1 MLAKLSGALMM
12 NYFISRIINSRVIMA
27 KFKINSLPA
36 AVPEIIVGIVIG
48 PSLCLTFVNTSDLIS
63 QLSTIGVIVLLFL
76 SGLEIDF
83 SLFKK
88 RRTALTPLEQ
98 KNAVNTRNIRQFD
111 FRCTPTAQLLFLSL
125 LLAAAFKVSG
135 LFSDFWL
142 AAILFG
148 TISLGIVIAA
158 LKEQELLS
166 KAFGQTILLISVFG
180 ELVPMMGLTLYA
192 SVYGSNS
199 QSLWLLLLILAVA
212 ALLLLRFKPFF
223 RFYQNINKSTTQLDI
238 RLAFFLI
245 VTMVTVAESVG
256 AENILGAFVA
266 GIVLKLLNP
275 SETTRER
282 LDAIGYGFF
291 IPIFFITTGVDLN
304 LRTLLTSG
312 KTLLLIPLFFLAYMV
327 AKIGGYWVLKLR
339 FKQANSLAGTA
350 LTATTMTM
358 VLAVLRVAKSM
369 KTITSDQSGAFLLAA
384 LLTCV
389 ISPLIFNK
397 FYSAEKEDLVKTA
410 VHFIGANLSTVPV
423 AQQLR
428 KGWYDVS
435 MYTNHPENYQTYH
448 AQVPVTLMENF
459 TAQDLQDHG
468 VFDTDILV
476 LGHIDA
482 ERNYELA
489 KAAKAYGV
497 RRIIVRF
504 EDRNVLN
511 EHEDELRELGVEVYN
526 TPEANITLL
535 RALIESPSTLL
546 LLNDTE
552 NSIYE
557 VRVLNHLYTDVQ
569 IKNLQFAQDIT
580 ISQVIRNRKLIAP
593 NGNTTIMYG
602 DRLIFTGNKQTA
614 APDSTS

>member
-1 MLAKLSGALMM
+1 
-12 NYFISRIINSRVIMA
+12 
-27 KFKINSLPA
+27 
-36 AVPEIIVGIVIG
+36 
-48 PSLCLTFVNTSDLIS
+48 
-63 QLSTIGVIVLLFL
+63 
-76 SGLEIDF
+76 
-83 SLFKK
+83 
-88 RRTALTPLEQ
+88 
-98 KNAVNTRNIRQFD
+98 
-111 FRCTPTAQLLFLSL
+111 
-125 LLAAAFKVSG
+125 
-135 LFSDFWL
+135 
-142 AAILFG
+142 
-148 TISLGIVIAA
+148 
-158 LKEQELLS
+158 
-166 KAFGQTILLISVFG
+166 
-180 ELVPMMGLTLYA
+180 
-192 SVYGSNS
+192 
-199 QSLWLLLLILAVA
+199 
-212 ALLLLRFKPFF
+212 
-223 RFYQNINKSTTQLDI
+223 
-238 RLAFFLI
+238 
-245 VTMVTVAESVG
+245 
-256 AENILGAFVA
+256 
-266 GIVLKLLNP
+266 
-275 SETTRER
+275 
-282 LDAIGYGFF
+282 
-291 IPIFFITTGVDLN
+291 
-304 LRTLLTSG
+304 
-312 KTLLLIPLFFLAYMV
+312 
-327 AKIGGYWVLKLR
+327 
-339 FKQANSLAGTA
+339 
-350 LTATTMTM
+350 
-358 VLAVLRVAKSM
+358 
-369 KTITSDQSGAFLLAA
+369 
-384 LLTCV
+384 
-389 ISPLIFNK
+389 
-397 FYSAEKEDLVKTA
+397 
-410 VHFIGANLSTVPV
+410 
-423 AQQLR
+423 
-428 KGWYDVS
+428 

-614 APDSTS
+614 AQIRQALATAN

>member
-1 MLAKLSGALMM
+1 MDQVSLVIILFAALL
-12 NYFISRIINSRVIMA
+12 IPLVMA
-27 KFKINSLPA
+27 KFKINSLPT
-36 AVPEIIVGIVIG
+36 AVMEIIVGIILG
-48 PSLCLTFVNTSDLIS
+48 PSLFNLVSMNTSIS

-88 RRTALTPLEQ
+88 RRAALTPLEQ
-98 KNAVNTRNIRQFD
+98 KQAGSLPKYSPVRLSVYAYSTVLI
-111 FRCTPTAQLLFLSL
+111 LSL
-125 LLAAAFKVSG
+125 LLAATFKVTG
-135 LFSDFWL
+135 LFSDFGL
-142 AAILFG
+142 ATILFA

-158 LKEQELLS
+158 LKEKELLS

-180 ELVPMMGLTLYA
+180 ELIPMMGLTLYA
-192 SVYGSNS
+192 SIFGSNS

-212 ALLLLRFKPFF
+212 AVLLLRFKPFF
-223 RFYQNINKSTTQLDI
+223 HFYQNINKSTTQLDI

-266 GIVLKLLNP
+266 GIVLKLLQPNE
-275 SETTRER
+275 STRER
-282 LDAIGYGFF
+282 LDSIGYGFF
-291 IPIFFITTGVDLN
+291 IPIFFISTGVDLN

-312 KTLLLIPLFFLAYMV
+312 KTLLLIPLFFFAYMI
-327 AKIGGYWVLKLR
+327 AKLGGYWVLKLR
-339 FKQANSLAGTA
+339 FKQANALAGTA

-358 VLAVLRVAKSM
+358 VLAILRVAKSM
-369 KTITSDQSGAFLLAA
+369 KTITTDQSGAFLLAA

-389 ISPLIFNK
+389 VSPLIFNK
-397 FYSAEKEDLVKTA
+397 FYSAEKEDLVKTS

-428 KGWYDVS
+428 KGWYDVQ
-435 MYTNHPENYQTYH
+435 MFTNHPQNYKTYH
-448 AQVPVTLMENF
+448 AQAPVQLLENF
-459 TAQDLQDHG
+459 TAEELEAQG

-489 KAAKAYGV
+489 KAANTYGV

-511 EHEDELRELGVEVYN
+511 EHEDELRDLGVEVYN

-535 RALIESPSTLL
+535 RSLIESPSTLL
-546 LLNDTE
+546 MLRDTE

-557 VRVLNHLYTDVQ
+557 VRVANRLYTNVQ
-569 IKNLQFAQDIT
+569 IKNLQFAKDIT
-580 ISQVIRNRKLIAP
+580 ISQVIRNRRVIVP
-593 NGNTTIMYG
+593 NGSTTIQYG
-602 DRLIFTGNKQTA
+602 DRLIFTGSKQA
-614 APDSTS
+614 APLIRQALATVN

>member
-1 MLAKLSGALMM
+1 MDQVSLVIILFAALL
-12 NYFISRIINSRVIMA
+12 VPLVMA
-27 KFKINSLPA
+27 KFKISSLPT
-36 AVPEIIVGIVIG
+36 AVMEIIIGIVLG
-48 PSLCLTFVNTSDLIS
+48 PSILGIVNTTNAIT

-88 RRTALTPLEQ
+88 RRPAMTPLEQ
-98 KNAVNTRNIRQFD
+98 K
-111 FRCTPTAQLLFLSL
+111 TADQVSTYSPVRLSVYAYATVVVL
-125 LLAAAFKVSG
+125 AGLLAAAFKVSG

-142 AAILFG
+142 AMILFG

-158 LKEQELLS
+158 LKEKELLS
-166 KAFGQTILLISVFG
+166 KAFGQTILLIGVFG

-192 SVYGSNS
+192 SVFGSNS
-199 QSLWLLLLILAVA
+199 KSLWLLLLILAVA

-266 GIVLKLLNP
+266 GIVLKLLQP
-275 SETTRER
+275 SESTRER
-282 LDAIGYGFF
+282 LDSIGYGFF

-312 KTLLLIPLFFLAYMV
+312 KTLILIPLFFLAYMV
-327 AKIGGYWVLKLR
+327 AKVAIFWVLRLR
-339 FKQANSLAGTA
+339 FKRANALAGTA
-350 LTATTMTM
+350 LSATTMTM
-358 VLAVLRVAKSM
+358 VLAVLRVAKDM

-384 LLTCV
+384 LLTCIV
-389 ISPLIFNK
+389 SPLIFNR
-397 FYSAEKEDLVKTA
+397 FYSAEKEDLVKTS

-423 AQQLR
+423 AQQL
-428 KGWYDVS
+428 KQGWYNIQ
-435 MYTNHPENYQTYH
+435 MYTNHPENYRTYH
-448 AQVPVTLMENF
+448 AQAPVILMENF
-459 TAQDLQDHG
+459 SAADLRDHG

-489 KAAKAYGV
+489 KVAHEYGV
-497 RRIIVRF
+497 KRIIVRF

-511 EHEDELRELGVEVYN
+511 AREDELKQLGIEVYN

-546 LLNDTE
+546 MLNDTE

-557 VRVLNHLYTDVQ
+557 VRVVNHRYTNVQ
-569 IKNLQFAQDIT
+569 IKNLSFAQEIT
-580 ISQVIRNRKLIAP
+580 ISQVIRNRKLIVP
-593 NGNTTIMYG
+593 NGNTMIMYG
-602 DRLIFTGNKQTA
+602 DRLIFTGKKQDAAEIRRALATA
-614 APDSTS
+614 N

>member
-1 MLAKLSGALMM
+1 MDQVSLVIILFAALL
-12 NYFISRIINSRVIMA
+12 VPLVMA
-27 KFKINSLPA
+27 KFKINSLPT
-36 AVPEIIVGIVIG
+36 AVMEIIIGIVLG
-48 PSLCLTFVNTSDLIS
+48 PSVFNIVSMNSSIS

-88 RRTALTPLEQ
+88 RRAALTPLE
-98 KNAVNTRNIRQFD
+98 KKHAVNLPKYSPVRLAVYGYGTVIV
-111 FRCTPTAQLLFLSL
+111 LSL
-125 LLAAAFKVSG
+125 LLAAMFKITG

-142 AAILFG
+142 ATILFG

-158 LKEQELLS
+158 LKEKELLS
-166 KAFGQTILLISVFG
+166 KAFGQTVLLISVFG
-180 ELVPMMGLTLYA
+180 ELIPMMGLTLYA
-192 SVYGSNS
+192 SVYGSDS
-199 QSLWLLLLILAVA
+199 KSLWLLLLILAVA
-212 ALLLLRFKPFF
+212 ALMLLRFKPFF
-223 RFYQNINKSTTQLDI
+223 QFYQNINKSTTQLDI

-266 GIVLKLLNP
+266 GIVLKLLQP
-275 SETTRER
+275 SDSTRER
-282 LDAIGYGFF
+282 LDSIGYGFF
-291 IPIFFITTGVDLN
+291 IPIFFISTGVDLN

-312 KTLLLIPLFFLAYMV
+312 KTLLLIPLFFIAYMV
-327 AKIGGYWVLKLR
+327 AKMGSIWILKLR
-339 FKQANSLAGTA
+339 FKAKNAFAGTA

-369 KTITSDQSGAFLLAA
+369 KTITTDQSGAFLLAA
-384 LLTCV
+384 LLTCI
-389 ISPLIFNK
+389 ISPLLFNK
-397 FYSAEKEDLVKTA
+397 FYSAEKEDLVKTS

-428 KGWYDVS
+428 KGWYDVQ

-448 AQVPVTLMENF
+448 AQVPVELMENF
-459 TAQDLQDHG
+459 TPVDLEDHS

-482 ERNYELA
+482 ERNYQLA
-489 KAAKAYGV
+489 KAAQEYGV
-497 RRIIVRF
+497 KRIIVRF

-511 EHEDELRELGVEVYN
+511 EHEDELRDLGIEVYN

-535 RALIESPSTLL
+535 RSLIESPSTLL
-546 LLNDTE
+546 MLRDTE

-557 VRVLNHLYTDVQ
+557 VKVVNHLYTNVQ

-580 ISQVIRNRKLIAP
+580 ISQVIRNRKIIVP
-593 NGNTTIMYG
+593 NGSTTIQYG
-602 DRLIFTGNKQTA
+602 DRLIFTGSKQDAPRIRQALATA
-614 APDSTS
+614 N

>member
-1 MLAKLSGALMM
+1 MDQVALLIILLAALLIPLM
-12 NYFISRIINSRVIMA
+12 MA
-27 KFKINSLPA
+27 KFKINSLPT
-36 AVPEIIVGIVIG
+36 AVMEIIVGIVLG
-48 PSLCLTFVNTSDLIS
+48 PSVFNLVNTSGLIS

-76 SGLEIDF
+76 SGMEIDF

-88 RRTALTPLEQ
+88 RRAALTPLEQ
-98 KNAVNTRNIRQFD
+98 KNAVNLPKYSPVRLSVYAYGTIVV
-111 FRCTPTAQLLFLSL
+111 LSL
-125 LLAAAFKVSG
+125 GLAAAFKASG

-166 KAFGQTILLISVFG
+166 KAFGQTVLLISVFG

-192 SVYGSNS
+192 SVYGNDS

-275 SETTRER
+275 SDSTRER
-282 LDAIGYGFF
+282 RDAMGYGFF

-312 KTLLLIPLFFLAYMV
+312 KTLILIPLFFLAYMI
-327 AKIGGYWVLKLR
+327 AKMGGYWVLKLR
-339 FKQANSLAGTA
+339 FKSANALAGTA

-369 KTITSDQSGAFLLAA
+369 KTITADQSGAFLLAA
-384 LLTCV
+384 LLTCI

-428 KGWYDVS
+428 KGWYDVK
-435 MYTNHPENYQTYH
+435 MYTNHPENYATYH

-459 TAQDLQDHG
+459 STQDLQDND

-482 ERNYELA
+482 ERNYQLA
-489 KAAKAYGV
+489 KAAKEYGV

-511 EHEDELRELGVEVYN
+511 EHEDELKALGVEVYN

-546 LLNDTE
+546 MLNDTE

-557 VRVLNHLYTDVQ
+557 VRVVNHLYTNVQ
-569 IKNLQFAQDIT
+569 IKNLQFAKDIT
-580 ISQVIRNRKLIAP
+580 ISQVIRNRKLIVP
-593 NGNTTIMYG
+593 NGNTTIQYG
-602 DRLIFTGNKQTA
+602 DRLIFTGSKQSAPRIRQALATA
-614 APDSTS
+614 N

>member
-1 MLAKLSGALMM
+1 MDQVSLVIILFAALL
-12 NYFISRIINSRVIMA
+12 VPLVMA
-27 KFKINSLPA
+27 KFKINSLPT
-36 AVPEIIVGIVIG
+36 AVMEIIIGIVLG
-48 PSLCLTFVNTSDLIS
+48 PSVFNIVSMNSSIS

-88 RRTALTPLEQ
+88 RRAALTPLE
-98 KNAVNTRNIRQFD
+98 KKHAVNLPKYSPVRLAVYGYGTVIV
-111 FRCTPTAQLLFLSL
+111 LSL
-125 LLAAAFKVSG
+125 LLAAMFKITG
-135 LFSDFWL
+135 LFGDFWL
-142 AAILFG
+142 ATILFG

-158 LKEQELLS
+158 LKEKELLS
-166 KAFGQTILLISVFG
+166 KAFGQTVLLISVFG
-180 ELVPMMGLTLYA
+180 ELIPMMGLTLYA
-192 SVYGSNS
+192 SVYGSDS
-199 QSLWLLLLILAVA
+199 KSLWLLLLILAVA
-212 ALLLLRFKPFF
+212 ALMLLRFKPFF
-223 RFYQNINKSTTQLDI
+223 QFYQNINKSTTQLDI

-266 GIVLKLLNP
+266 GIVLKLLQP
-275 SETTRER
+275 SDSTRER
-282 LDAIGYGFF
+282 LDSIGYGFF
-291 IPIFFITTGVDLN
+291 IPIFFISTGVDLN

-312 KTLLLIPLFFLAYMV
+312 KTLLLIPLFFIAYMV
-327 AKIGGYWVLKLR
+327 AKMGSIWILKLR
-339 FKQANSLAGTA
+339 FKAKNAFAGTA

-369 KTITSDQSGAFLLAA
+369 KTITTDQSGAFLLAA
-384 LLTCV
+384 LLTCI
-389 ISPLIFNK
+389 ISPLLFNK
-397 FYSAEKEDLVKTA
+397 FYSAEKEDLVKTS

-428 KGWYDVS
+428 KGWYDVQ

-448 AQVPVTLMENF
+448 AQVPVELMENF
-459 TAQDLQDHG
+459 TPVDLEDHS

-482 ERNYELA
+482 ERNYQLA
-489 KAAKAYGV
+489 KAAQEYGV
-497 RRIIVRF
+497 KRIIVRF

-511 EHEDELRELGVEVYN
+511 EHEDELRDLGIEVYN

-535 RALIESPSTLL
+535 RSLIESPSTLL
-546 LLNDTE
+546 MLRDTE

-557 VRVLNHLYTDVQ
+557 VKVVNHLYTNVQ

-580 ISQVIRNRKLIAP
+580 ISQVIRNRKIIVP
-593 NGNTTIMYG
+593 NGSTTIQYG
-602 DRLIFTGNKQTA
+602 DRLIFTGSKQDAPRIRQALATA
-614 APDSTS
+614 N

>member
-1 MLAKLSGALMM
+1 MDQVSLVIILFAALL
-12 NYFISRIINSRVIMA
+12 VPLVMA
-27 KFKINSLPA
+27 KFKINSLPT
-36 AVPEIIVGIVIG
+36 AVMEIIIGIVLG
-48 PSLCLTFVNTSDLIS
+48 PSVFNIVSMNSSIS

-88 RRTALTPLEQ
+88 RRAALTPLEK
-98 KNAVNTRNIRQFD
+98 KNAVNLPKYSPVRLAVYGYGTVIV
-111 FRCTPTAQLLFLSL
+111 LSL
-125 LLAAAFKVSG
+125 LLAAMFKITG

-142 AAILFG
+142 ATILFG

-158 LKEQELLS
+158 LKEKELLS
-166 KAFGQTILLISVFG
+166 KAFGQTVLLISVFG
-180 ELVPMMGLTLYA
+180 ELIPMMGLTLYA
-192 SVYGSNS
+192 SVYGSDS
-199 QSLWLLLLILAVA
+199 KSLWLLLLILAVA
-212 ALLLLRFKPFF
+212 ALMLLRFKPFF
-223 RFYQNINKSTTQLDI
+223 QFYQNINKSTTQLDI

-266 GIVLKLLNP
+266 GIVLKLLQP
-275 SETTRER
+275 SDSTRER
-282 LDAIGYGFF
+282 LDSIGYGFF
-291 IPIFFITTGVDLN
+291 IPIFFISTGVDLN

-312 KTLLLIPLFFLAYMV
+312 KTLLLIPLFFIAYMV
-327 AKIGGYWVLKLR
+327 AKMGSIWILKLR
-339 FKQANSLAGTA
+339 FKAKNAFAGTA

-369 KTITSDQSGAFLLAA
+369 KTITTDQSGAFLLAA
-384 LLTCV
+384 LLTCI
-389 ISPLIFNK
+389 ISPLLFNK
-397 FYSAEKEDLVKTA
+397 FYSAEKEDLVKTS

-428 KGWYDVS
+428 KGWYDVQ

-448 AQVPVTLMENF
+448 AQVPVELMENF
-459 TAQDLQDHG
+459 TPVDLEDHS

-482 ERNYELA
+482 ERNYQLA
-489 KAAKAYGV
+489 KAAQEYGV
-497 RRIIVRF
+497 KRIIVRF

-511 EHEDELRELGVEVYN
+511 EHEDELRDLGIEVYN

-535 RALIESPSTLL
+535 RSLIESPSTLL
-546 LLNDTE
+546 MLRDTE

-557 VRVLNHLYTDVQ
+557 VKVVNHLYTNVQ

-580 ISQVIRNRKLIAP
+580 ISQVIRNRKIIVP
-593 NGNTTIMYG
+593 NGSTTIQYG
-602 DRLIFTGNKQTA
+602 DRLIFTGSKQDAPRIRQALATA
-614 APDSTS
+614 N

>member
-1 MLAKLSGALMM
+1 MDQVSLVIILFAALL
-12 NYFISRIINSRVIMA
+12 VPLVMA
-27 KFKINSLPA
+27 KFKINSLPT
-36 AVPEIIVGIVIG
+36 AVMEIIIGIVLG
-48 PSLCLTFVNTSDLIS
+48 PSVFNIVSMNSSIS

-88 RRTALTPLEQ
+88 RRAALTPLE
-98 KNAVNTRNIRQFD
+98 KKHAVNLPKYSPVRLAVYGYGTVIV
-111 FRCTPTAQLLFLSL
+111 LSL
-125 LLAAAFKVSG
+125 LLAAMFKITG

-142 AAILFG
+142 ATILFG

-158 LKEQELLS
+158 LKEKELLS
-166 KAFGQTILLISVFG
+166 KSFGQTVLLISVFG
-180 ELVPMMGLTLYA
+180 ELIPMMGLTLYA
-192 SVYGSNS
+192 SVYGSDS
-199 QSLWLLLLILAVA
+199 KSLWLLLLILAVA
-212 ALLLLRFKPFF
+212 ALMLLRFKPFF
-223 RFYQNINKSTTQLDI
+223 QFYQNINKSTTQLDI

-266 GIVLKLLNP
+266 GIVLKLLQP
-275 SETTRER
+275 SDSTRER
-282 LDAIGYGFF
+282 LDSIGYGFF
-291 IPIFFITTGVDLN
+291 IPIFFISTGVDLN

-312 KTLLLIPLFFLAYMV
+312 KTLLLIPLFFIAYMV
-327 AKIGGYWVLKLR
+327 AKMGSIWILKLR
-339 FKQANSLAGTA
+339 FKAKNAFAGTA

-369 KTITSDQSGAFLLAA
+369 KTITTDQSGAFLLAA
-384 LLTCV
+384 LLTCI
-389 ISPLIFNK
+389 ISPLLFNK
-397 FYSAEKEDLVKTA
+397 FYSAEKEDLVKTS

-428 KGWYDVS
+428 KGWYDVQ

-448 AQVPVTLMENF
+448 AQVPVELMENF
-459 TAQDLQDHG
+459 TPVDLEDHS

-482 ERNYELA
+482 ERNYQLA
-489 KAAKAYGV
+489 KAAQEYGV
-497 RRIIVRF
+497 KRIIVRF

-511 EHEDELRELGVEVYN
+511 EHEDELRDLGIEVYN

-535 RALIESPSTLL
+535 RSLIESPSTLL
-546 LLNDTE
+546 MLRDTE

-557 VRVLNHLYTDVQ
+557 VKVVNHLYTNVQ

-580 ISQVIRNRKLIAP
+580 ISQVIRNRKIIVP
-593 NGNTTIMYG
+593 NGSTTIQYG
-602 DRLIFTGNKQTA
+602 DRLIFTGSKQDAPRIRQALATA
-614 APDSTS
+614 N

>member
-1 MLAKLSGALMM
+1 MDQVSLVIILFAALL
-12 NYFISRIINSRVIMA
+12 VPLVMA
-27 KFKINSLPA
+27 KFKINSLPT
-36 AVPEIIVGIVIG
+36 AVMEIIIGIVLG
-48 PSLCLTFVNTSDLIS
+48 PSVFNIVSMNSSIS

-88 RRTALTPLEQ
+88 RRAALTPLEK
-98 KNAVNTRNIRQFD
+98 KNAVNLPKYSPVRLAVYGYGTVIV
-111 FRCTPTAQLLFLSL
+111 LSL
-125 LLAAAFKVSG
+125 LLAAMFKITG

-142 AAILFG
+142 ATILFG

-158 LKEQELLS
+158 LKEKELLS
-166 KAFGQTILLISVFG
+166 KAFGQTVLLISVFG
-180 ELVPMMGLTLYA
+180 ELIPMMGLTLYA
-192 SVYGSNS
+192 SVYGSDS
-199 QSLWLLLLILAVA
+199 KSLWLLLLILAVA
-212 ALLLLRFKPFF
+212 ALMLLRFKPFF
-223 RFYQNINKSTTQLDI
+223 QFYQNINKSTTQLDI

-266 GIVLKLLNP
+266 GIVLKLLQP
-275 SETTRER
+275 SDSTRER
-282 LDAIGYGFF
+282 LDSIGYGFF
-291 IPIFFITTGVDLN
+291 IPIFFISTGVDLN

-312 KTLLLIPLFFLAYMV
+312 KTLLLIPLFFIAYMV
-327 AKIGGYWVLKLR
+327 AKMGSIWVLKLR
-339 FKQANSLAGTA
+339 FKAKNAFAGTA

-369 KTITSDQSGAFLLAA
+369 KTITTDQSGAFLLAA
-384 LLTCV
+384 LLTCI
-389 ISPLIFNK
+389 ISPLLFNK
-397 FYSAEKEDLVKTA
+397 FYSAEKEDLVKTS

-428 KGWYDVS
+428 KGWYDVQ

-448 AQVPVTLMENF
+448 AQVPVELMENF
-459 TAQDLQDHG
+459 TPVDLEDHS

-482 ERNYELA
+482 ERNYQLA
-489 KAAKAYGV
+489 KAAQEYGV
-497 RRIIVRF
+497 KRIIVRF

-511 EHEDELRELGVEVYN
+511 EHEDELRDLGIEVYN

-535 RALIESPSTLL
+535 RSLIESPSTLL
-546 LLNDTE
+546 MLRDTE

-557 VRVLNHLYTDVQ
+557 VKVVNHLYTNVQ

-580 ISQVIRNRKLIAP
+580 ISQVIRNRKIIVP
-593 NGNTTIMYG
+593 NGSTTIQYG
-602 DRLIFTGNKQTA
+602 DRLIFTGSKQDAPRIRQALATA
-614 APDSTS
+614 N

>member
-1 MLAKLSGALMM
+1 MDQVSLVIILLAALL
-12 NYFISRIINSRVIMA
+12 IPLIMA
-27 KFKINSLPA
+27 KFKINSLPT
-36 AVPEIIVGIVIG
+36 AVMEIIVGIVIG
-48 PSLCLTFVNTSDLIS
+48 PSVFNFVNTSDLIS

-98 KNAVNTRNIRQFD
+98 KNAVNTPKYSPVRLSVYAYSTIIV
-111 FRCTPTAQLLFLSL
+111 LSL

-339 FKQANSLAGTA
+339 FKQANALAGTA

-569 IKNLQFAQDIT
+569 IKNLQFSQDIT

-614 APDSTS
+614 AQIRQALATAN

>member
-1 MLAKLSGALMM
+1 MDQVSLVIILLAALL
-12 NYFISRIINSRVIMA
+12 IPLIMA
-27 KFKINSLPA
+27 KFKINSLPT
-36 AVPEIIVGIVIG
+36 AVMEIIIGIILG
-48 PSLCLTFVNTSDLIS
+48 PSVFNFVNTSDLIS

-88 RRTALTPLEQ
+88 RRTELTPLEQ
-98 KNAVNTRNIRQFD
+98 KNAVNTPKYSPVRLSVYAYGTIVV
-111 FRCTPTAQLLFLSL
+111 LSL
-125 LLAAAFKVSG
+125 GLAAAFKASG

-142 AAILFG
+142 ATILFG

-166 KAFGQTILLISVFG
+166 KAFGQTVLLISVFG

-312 KTLLLIPLFFLAYMV
+312 KTLLLIPLFFLAYMI
-327 AKIGGYWVLKLR
+327 AKIGGFWILKLR
-339 FKQANSLAGTA
+339 FKQANALAGTA

-369 KTITSDQSGAFLLAA
+369 KTITTDQSGAFLLAA
-384 LLTCV
+384 LLTCIV
-389 ISPLIFNK
+389 SPLIFNK
-397 FYSAEKEDLVKTA
+397 LYSAEKEDLVKTS

-428 KGWYDVS
+428 KGWYDVA

-459 TAQDLQDHG
+459 SAQDLQDHG
-468 VFDTDILV
+468 VFDTDILI

-489 KAAKAYGV
+489 KAAKSYGV

-557 VRVLNHLYTDVQ
+557 VRVLNHRYTNVQ
-569 IKNLQFAQDIT
+569 IKNLQFAEDVT

-602 DRLIFTGNKQTA
+602 DRLIFTSNKQSAAQIRQALSTA
-614 APDSTS
+614 N

>member
-1 MLAKLSGALMM
+1 MDQVSLVIILFAALL
-12 NYFISRIINSRVIMA
+12 IPLVMA
-27 KFKINSLPA
+27 KFKISSLPT
-36 AVPEIIVGIVIG
+36 AVMEIIIGIILG
-48 PSLCLTFVNTSDLIS
+48 PSVFNLVNTTSSIS

-76 SGLEIDF
+76 SGMEIDF

-98 KNAVNTRNIRQFD
+98 KNAVNLPKYSPVRLSVYAYGTIVI
-111 FRCTPTAQLLFLSL
+111 LSL
-125 LLAAAFKVSG
+125 LLAASFKVSG

-142 AAILFG
+142 ATILFA

-158 LKEQELLS
+158 LKEKELLS
-166 KAFGQTILLISVFG
+166 KAFGQTVLLIGVFG

-192 SVYGSNS
+192 SVYGSDS
-199 QSLWLLLLILAVA
+199 KSLWLLLLILAVA

-266 GIVLKLLNP
+266 GIVLKLLQP
-275 SETTRER
+275 SESTRER
-282 LDAIGYGFF
+282 LDSIGYGFF

-304 LRTLLTSG
+304 LRTLLSSG

-327 AKIGGYWVLKLR
+327 AKVGAYWVLKLR
-339 FKQANSLAGTA
+339 FKSANALAGTA
-350 LTATTMTM
+350 LSATTMTM

-369 KTITSDQSGAFLLAA
+369 HTITTDQSGAFLLAA
-384 LLTCV
+384 LVTCIV
-389 ISPLIFNK
+389 SPLIFNRA
-397 FYSAEKEDLVKTA
+397 YSAEKEDLVKTS

-428 KGWYDVS
+428 KGWYDVQ
-435 MYTNHPENYQTYH
+435 MYTNHEHNYETYH
-448 AQVPVTLMENF
+448 SQLPVTLMENF
-459 TAQDLQDHG
+459 SASDLEDAA

-489 KAAKAYGV
+489 KAAHDYGV
-497 RRIIVRF
+497 KRIIVRF

-511 EHEDELRELGVEVYN
+511 EHEDELKDLGVEVYN

-535 RALIESPSTLL
+535 RALIESPSTMLML
-546 LLNDTE
+546 RDTE

-557 VRVLNHLYTDVQ
+557 VRVVNHLYTNVQ
-569 IKNLQFAQDIT
+569 IKNLAFAKDIT
-580 ISQVIRNRKLIAP
+580 ISQVIRNRKLIVP
-593 NGNTTIMYG
+593 NGNTMIMFG
-602 DRLIFTGNKQTA
+602 DRLIFTGSKQDAPRIRQALATA
-614 APDSTS
+614 N

>member
-1 MLAKLSGALMM
+1 MDQVSLVIILFAALL
-12 NYFISRIINSRVIMA
+12 IPLVMA
-27 KFKINSLPA
+27 KFKISSLPT
-36 AVPEIIVGIVIG
+36 AVMEIIIGIILG
-48 PSLCLTFVNTSDLIS
+48 PSVFNIVNTTSSIS

-98 KNAVNTRNIRQFD
+98 KNAVNLPKYSPVRLSVYAYGTIVI
-111 FRCTPTAQLLFLSL
+111 LSL

-142 AAILFG
+142 ATILFA

-158 LKEQELLS
+158 LKEKELLS
-166 KAFGQTILLISVFG
+166 KAFGQTILLIGVFG

-192 SVYGSNS
+192 SVYGSDS
-199 QSLWLLLLILAVA
+199 KSLWLLLLILAVA

-266 GIVLKLLNP
+266 GIVLKLLQP
-275 SETTRER
+275 SESTRER
-282 LDAIGYGFF
+282 LDSIGYGFF

-304 LRTLLTSG
+304 LRTLLSSG
-312 KTLLLIPLFFLAYMV
+312 KTLILIPLFFLAYMA
-327 AKIGGYWVLKLR
+327 AKVGAYWVLKLR
-339 FKQANSLAGTA
+339 FKSANALAGTA
-350 LTATTMTM
+350 LSAITMTM
-358 VLAVLRVAKSM
+358 VLAVLRIAKSM
-369 KTITSDQSGAFLLAA
+369 HTITTDQSGAFLLAA
-384 LLTCV
+384 LITCIV
-389 ISPLIFNK
+389 SPLIFNHA
-397 FYSAEKEDLVKTA
+397 YSSEKEDLVKTS

-428 KGWYDVS
+428 KGWYDVQ
-435 MYTNHPENYQTYH
+435 MYTNHEHNYETYH
-448 AQVPVTLMENF
+448 SQLPVTLMENF
-459 TAQDLQDHG
+459 SASDLEDAA

-489 KAAKAYGV
+489 KAAHDYGV
-497 RRIIVRF
+497 KRIIVRF

-511 EHEDELRELGVEVYN
+511 EHEDELKDLGVEVYN

-535 RALIESPSTLL
+535 RALIESPSTMLML
-546 LLNDTE
+546 RDTE

-557 VRVLNHLYTDVQ
+557 VRVVNHLYTNVQ
-569 IKNLQFAQDIT
+569 IKNLAFAKDIT
-580 ISQVIRNRKLIAP
+580 ISQVIRNRKLIVP
-593 NGNTTIMYG
+593 NGNTMIMFG
-602 DRLIFTGNKQTA
+602 DRLIFTGSKQDAPRIRQALATA
-614 APDSTS
+614 N

>member
-1 MLAKLSGALMM
+1 MDQVSLVIILFAALL
-12 NYFISRIINSRVIMA
+12 IPLVMA
-27 KFKINSLPA
+27 KFKINSLPT
-36 AVPEIIVGIVIG
+36 AVMEIIVGIVLG
-48 PSLCLTFVNTSDLIS
+48 PSLLNIVKMTTSIS

-98 KNAVNTRNIRQFD
+98 KQAGNLPKYSPVRLSVYAYSTVII
-111 FRCTPTAQLLFLSL
+111 LSL

-142 AAILFG
+142 ATILFG

-158 LKEQELLS
+158 LKEKELLS
-166 KAFGQTILLISVFG
+166 KAFGQTVLLISVFG
-180 ELVPMMGLTLYA
+180 ELIPMMGLTLYA
-192 SVYGSNS
+192 SIFGSNS

-223 RFYQNINKSTTQLDI
+223 NFYQNINKSTTQLDI

-245 VTMVTVAESVG
+245 VTMVTVAETVG

-266 GIVLKLLNP
+266 GIVLKLLQP
-275 SETTRER
+275 SESTRER
-282 LDAIGYGFF
+282 LDSIGYGFF
-291 IPIFFITTGVDLN
+291 IPIFFISTGVDLN
-304 LRTLLTSG
+304 LRTILTSG

-327 AKIGGYWVLKLR
+327 AKLGGYWVLKLR
-339 FKQANSLAGTA
+339 FKQANAIAGTA

-384 LLTCV
+384 LLTCIV
-389 ISPLIFNK
+389 SPLIFNK

-428 KGWYDVS
+428 KGWYDVK
-435 MYTNHPENYQTYH
+435 MYTNHPQNYETYH
-448 AQVPVTLMENF
+448 AQIPVQLLENF
-459 TAQDLQDHG
+459 SAEQLEAQG
-468 VFDTDILV
+468 VFDADILV

-482 ERNYELA
+482 ERNYTLA
-489 KAAKAYGV
+489 KAAKDYGV
-497 RRIIVRF
+497 KRIIVRF

-511 EHEDELRELGVEVYN
+511 EHEDELRDLGIEVYN

-535 RALIESPSTLL
+535 RSLIESPSTLL
-546 LLNDTE
+546 MLQDTE

-557 VRVLNHLYTDVQ
+557 VRVVNHLYTNVQ
-569 IKNLQFAQDIT
+569 IKNLQFAKDIT
-580 ISQVIRNRKLIAP
+580 ISEVIRNRKVIVP
-593 NGNTTIMYG
+593 NGNTLIQYG
-602 DRLIFTGNKQTA
+602 DRLIFTGSKQDAPRIRQALATA
-614 APDSTS
+614 N